1 MRREKETAPALAAP
15 GRLTGHFDRRLD
27 SVEAAISL
35 AVFEDFGFCNTFA
48 ALDATFG
55 DVRTEF
61 LDKVKPPFKM
71 DVSLSLNLS
80 SAFDCISHS
89 RRSQG
94 KLGNHEM
101 EVKCWD
107 LRVRGW
113 RLAYLPSKSPT
124 QWE

>member
-1 MRREKETAPALAAP
+1 MYQYR
-15 GRLTGHFDRRLD
+15 G
-27 SVEAAISL
+27 S
-35 AVFEDFGFCNTFA
+35 
-48 ALDATFG
+48 
-55 DVRTEF
+55 
-61 LDKVKPPFKM
+61 M
-71 DVSLSLNLS
+71 
-80 SAFDCISHS
+80 

-107 LRVRGW
+107 LRVHGW